1 MNLKSFIKG
10 SGILIVSNV
19 ILKAMNFFLMP
30 LYTKYLTTEMMG
42 ISDTVTSFT
51 GLLLPL
57 FVLGLDSAFSAFYY
71 DKGEKQA
78 EKVFNTVWFTL
89 LGMGIVPL
97 LLCGFSTE
105 ISAVLFKGD
114 QYSVIV
120 MIALVSVSMNIL
132 YMPFALNLRMKN
144 KMLLYG
150 VINIAASFCM
160 ILLNILFVVIFEL
173 GTVSLAL
180 STMFV
185 QIIQLFLFVFAN
197 REKVRLQYFD
207 RQLLRKM
214 FCFAAPMIPGV
225 ILSWVLSLSDRYIIL
240 HFHSARE
247 VGLYG
252 VGTRL
257 LTILN
262 IFISSITMA
271 YTTFAYGSKNDSN
284 AKEKYIRVF
293 DLMVLILGGICFTL
307 ALFGQ
312 EVVSFMTAPE
322 YHSAY
327 VVVRDLMFAQL
338 FYGIT
343 SIVAYGILFEKKS
356 VYALIA
362 NCLGAVANIALNLYL
377 IPQYGI
383 AAAAFTTLLGYILT
397 FFCTYVFAQRLYY
410 CRYKIGK
417 AFVFLIALYS
427 LSIYFSHHAFGI
439 RVIIWIITAVT
450 GLMLYKSVMLEFC
463 SIFIS
468 KRKKGNQ
475 LL

>member
-30 LYTKYLTTEMMG
+30 MYTEHLTTEMMG
-42 ISDTVTSFT
+42 ISDTITSFT

-57 FVLGLDSAFSAFYY
+57 FVMGLDSAFSAFYY

-97 LLCGFSTE
+97 LLCGFSTG
-105 ISAVLFKGD
+105 ISSVLFETD
-114 QYSVIV
+114 QYSFIV
-120 MIALVSVSMNIL
+120 MIALISVSMNIL

-150 VINIAASFCM
+150 FVNIAASFCM
-160 ILLNILFVVIFEL
+160 ILLNILFVVILEL
-173 GTVSLAL
+173 GTVSLVL
-180 STMFV
+180 STMIV
-185 QIIQLFLFVFAN
+185 QLIQLVLFVIVN
-197 REKVRLQYFD
+197 GQKVQLHYFD
-207 RQLLRKM
+207 RNLLRKM
-214 FCFAAPMIPGV
+214 FCFAVPMIPGV

-271 YTTFAYGSKNDSN
+271 YTTFAYGSKNDTN

-307 ALFGQ
+307 ALFSQ
-312 EVVSFMTAPE
+312 EVVSLMTAPE

-343 SIVAYGILFEKKS
+343 SIVTYGILFEKKS
-356 VYALIA
+356 VYALIS
-362 NCLGAVANIALNLYL
+362 NCLGAVVNIVLNLYL
-377 IPQYGI
+377 IPEYGI
-383 AAAAFTTLLGYILT
+383 AAAAFTTLIGYMLT

-417 AFVFLIALYS
+417 AAVFLVLLYS
-427 LSIYFSHHAFGI
+427 LSIYFARYAFGMK
-439 RVIIWIITAVT
+439 VILWLILA
-450 GLMLYKSVMLEFC
+450 GLGLLYYKNVILEFC
-463 SIFIS
+463 SLFIS
-468 KRKKGNQ
+468 KNRKGD
-475 LL
+475 